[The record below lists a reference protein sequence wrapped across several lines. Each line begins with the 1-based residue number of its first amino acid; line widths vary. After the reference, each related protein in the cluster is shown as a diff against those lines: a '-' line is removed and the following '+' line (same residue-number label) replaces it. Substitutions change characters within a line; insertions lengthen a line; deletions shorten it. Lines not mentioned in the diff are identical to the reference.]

1 MPPNRCTPPPAPVSA
16 STTTWTT
23 KRAASRS
30 AMSFAFNE
38 PRRQRRGFCLYV
50 LLLLAAC
57 ASPEPTPKHTRHR
70 IVTLAPNVTEMVLAL
85 GAGDRIVG
93 TDDYSADAMPQRKLP
108 RVGGLQPN
116 VEKIVAARP
125 DLVIANAAG
134 IQPNLGRSLASV
146 RIPLLVVTNE
156 RLADIAKSMTSIANA
171 VGISSTDAVTKLNA
185 SLAKQRRT
193 RSHPP
198 RLMLAVWTD
207 PLYVA
212 GRNTFADDLF
222 TLCGATN
229 AVEVNGW
236 PSYSL
241 ESFVAHPPDILLYP
255 NHSVTLSAVQALLT
269 RAGTKN
275 VVAIPV
281 DENLFTRPGP
291 RVGEAGGILNGILD
305 GQR

>member
-1 MPPNRCTPPPAPVSA
+1 
-16 STTTWTT
+16 
-23 KRAASRS
+23 
-30 AMSFAFNE
+30 
-38 PRRQRRGFCLYV
+38 LYV
-50 LLLLAAC
+50 AQTLLSVLVAQRLLSVVVAQTLLSVLLLAAC
-57 ASPEPTPKHTRHR
+57 AAPESAPKQTPQRV
-70 IVTLAPNVTEMVLAL
+70 VTLAPNVTEMVIAL
-85 GAGDRIVG
+85 GAANRIAA

-116 VEKIVAARP
+116 IEKIVAVRP

-134 IQPNLGRSLASV
+134 LPPNLGRSLASV
-146 RIPLLVVTNE
+146 HIPLLVVTNE

-171 VGISSTDAVTKLNA
+171 LGVPSTDAVAKLNA
-185 SLAKQRRT
+185 SLARERRT
-193 RSHPP
+193 RPHPA
-198 RLMLAVWTD
+198 RIMLAVWTD

-241 ESFVAHPPDILLYP
+241 ESFVANPPDILLYP
-255 NHSVTLSAVQALLT
+255 NHSVTPAAVQALLT

-291 RVGEAGGILNGILD
+291 RVGEAGAILNEVLKG
-305 GQR
+305 RR

>member
-1 MPPNRCTPPPAPVSA
+1 M
-16 STTTWTT
+16 
-23 KRAASRS
+23 
-30 AMSFAFNE
+30 
-38 PRRQRRGFCLYV
+38 
-50 LLLLAAC
+50 LLLAAC
-57 ASPEPTPKHTRHR
+57 SAPEPATKTTPHR
-70 IVTLAPNVTEMVLAL
+70 IVTLAPNVTEMVIAL
-85 GAGDRIVG
+85 GAADRIVA
-93 TDDYSADAMPQRKLP
+93 TDDYSAGAMPQRKLP

-116 VEKIVAARP
+116 IEKIVAVRP

-134 IQPNLGRSLASV
+134 VPPTLGRSLASV
-146 RIPLLVVTNE
+146 HIPLLVVTNE
-156 RLADIAKSMTSIANA
+156 RLADIAQSMTSIANA
-171 VGISSTDAVTKLNA
+171 LGIPSTAAVAKLNA
-185 SLAKQRRT
+185 SLAQQRRT

-198 RLMLAVWTD
+198 RIMLAVWTD

-236 PSYSL
+236 PQYSL

-255 NHSVTLSAVQALLT
+255 NHSVTPSAVEALLS
-269 RAGTKN
+269 RAGTKK

-281 DENLFTRPGP
+281 DENLFTHPGP

-305 GQR
+305 GR

>member
-1 MPPNRCTPPPAPVSA
+1 LNVFA
-16 STTTWTT
+16 S
-23 KRAASRS
+23 
-30 AMSFAFNE
+30 NQ
-38 PRRQRRGFCLYV
+38 PRPQRRGFCFDVACVAQTLLSV
-50 LLLLAAC
+50 LVLALITSC
-57 ASPEPTPKHTRHR
+57 AAPEPAPKQTPRR
-70 IVTLAPNVTEMVLAL
+70 IVTLAPNVTEMVIAL
-85 GAGDRIVG
+85 GAADRIVG

-116 VEKIVAARP
+116 LEKIVAVRS

-134 IQPNLGRSLASV
+134 LPPNLGRALASV
-146 RIPLLVVTNE
+146 HIPLLVVTNE

-171 VGISSTDAVTKLNA
+171 LGINSTNAVAKLNA
-185 SLAKQRRT
+185 SLARERRT
-193 RSHPP
+193 RPHPP

-229 AVEVNGW
+229 SVEVNGW

-241 ESFVAHPPDILLYP
+241 ESFVAYPPDILLYP
-255 NHSVTLSAVQALLT
+255 NHSVTPEAVRALLT
-269 RAGTKN
+269 RANTKN

-291 RVGEAGGILNGILD
+291 RVGEAGGILNGVLD
-305 GQR
+305 SQK